1 MKNRDERHTDMG
13 DYKMPI
19 MRRDY
24 ATTYEY
30 RQAIRFWRNAG
41 RVVRR
46 VPGGVEVIGS
56 SFGKEA
62 KEARA

>member
-1 MKNRDERHTDMG
+1 MIR
-13 DYKMPI
+13 DYKMHI
-19 MRRDY
+19 MRKDY

-46 VPGGVEVIGS
+46 IRGGVEVVGS
-56 SFGKEA
+56 SFCK
-62 KEARA
+62 KDDK

>member
-1 MKNRDERHTDMG
+1 MKNRNERRTDIG
-13 DYKMPI
+13 DYKMTI

-46 VPGGVEVIGS
+46 VSGGVEVVGS
-56 SFGKEA
+56 SFCKEA
-62 KEARA
+62 KGARA

>member
-1 MKNRDERHTDMG
+1 MG
-13 DYKMPI
+13 DYKMNI

-46 VPGGVEVIGS
+46 VPGGVEVVGS
-56 SFGKEA
+56 SFCKDA
-62 KEARA
+62 KRARA

>member
-1 MKNRDERHTDMG
+1 MRMS
-13 DYKMPI
+13 DYKMTI

-30 RQAIRFWRNAG
+30 RQAIKFWRNAG

-56 SFGKEA
+56 SFCKKAEG
-62 KEARA
+62 ARA

>member
-1 MKNRDERHTDMG
+1 MEDSLTMIS
-13 DYKMPI
+13 DYKMTI

-46 VPGGVEVIGS
+46 VPGGVEVVGS
-56 SFGKEA
+56 SFYKEED
-62 KEARA
+62 K